1 MDPYASPSGQS
12 ATDEVA
18 ILCPKCGAP
27 MVKRT
32 TRKGPRAGKPFC
44 GCSNYPQCKGIANL
58 EA

>member
-1 MDPYASPSGQS
+1 MGPHTNASEQS
-12 ATDEVA
+12 AVNGIT

-32 TRKGPRAGKPFC
+32 ARKGPRAGKPFY
-44 GCSNYPQCKGIANL
+44 GCSNYPKCKGIANL

>member
-1 MDPYASPSGQS
+1 
-12 ATDEVA
+12 
-18 ILCPKCGAP
+18 

-44 GCSNYPQCKGIANL
+44 GCSNYPKCKGIANL